1 MLFALV
7 ALAAPAGADAHLR
20 SGVVAVD
27 YRASVVSPNPAV
39 KARVYQSDRALGV
52 TAEPGHT
59 VVILG
64 YLGEPFVRIGA
75 GRVAVNAASLT
86 AAGLGLLEG
95 SHSGTGWRLR
105 SRGETFVW
113 HDRRL
118 RALPAGVDRKRWAIP
133 LVVDGHP
140 AQLAGELER
149 VERPPAWPWIVV
161 GLPFVLVTALLLLRR
176 RMSRVRTAAVALG
189 VTSAVGMLATG
200 AGFALDSY
208 GSGGKWVAAANEL
221 VFVLV
226 GIAFILRGSRHVKA
240 IAGGA
245 LGFLGLGVG
254 LSKIPVFL
262 HGVVLS
268 VVPGTIARLIVSV
281 TISAGAAATALGLL
295 VFEES
300 FDRGPGEEP
309 SKDETRL
316 G

>member
-1 MLFALV
+1 VLFALV

-39 KARVYQSDRALGV
+39 KARVYQSDRALSV

-75 GRVAVNAASLT
+75 GWVAVNAASLT

-95 SHSGTGWRLR
+95 SLPGTSWRLR

-118 RALPAGVDRKRWAIP
+118 HGLPAGVDHKRWSIP
-133 LVVDGHP
+133 LVVDGHS
-140 AQLAGELER
+140 AQLTGELER
-149 VERPPAWPWIVV
+149 IERPSVWPWIVL

-176 RMSRVRTAAVALG
+176 RMSRVRVAAVTLG

-221 VFVLV
+221 VFTLV
-226 GIAFILRGSRHVKA
+226 GIAFVVRGSRQVKA

-281 TISAGAAATALGLL
+281 TIFAGAAATALGLL

-300 FDRGPGEEP
+300 FDRGSGEEP
-309 SKDETRL
+309 GKDETRL

>member
-1 MLFALV
+1 MLFAFV
-7 ALAAPAGADAHLR
+7 ALAAPTGAAAHLR

-39 KARVYQSDRALGV
+39 EARVYQSDRALSV
-52 TAEPGHT
+52 TAEAGHT

-75 GRVAVNAASLT
+75 GRVAVNAGSLT
-86 AAGLGLLEG
+86 AAGLGLLGG
-95 SHSGTGWRLR
+95 SLPGAGWRLR

-118 RALPAGVDRKRWAIP
+118 RGLPAGVDRKRWAIP

-140 AQLAGELER
+140 AQLTGELER
-149 VERPPAWPWIVV
+149 VERPPSWPWIVV

-176 RMSRVRTAAVALG
+176 RMSRVRAAAVTLG

-208 GSGGKWVAAANEL
+208 GSGGKWVAVANEL
-221 VFVLV
+221 VFTLV
-226 GIAFILRGSRHVKA
+226 GIAFVVRGSRQVKA
-240 IAGGA
+240 IAGSA

-268 VVPGTIARLIVSV
+268 VVPGTITRLIVSV

-300 FDRGPGEEP
+300 FDRGSGEEP
-309 SKDETRL
+309 AKDETRL

>member
-1 MLFALV
+1 VLFALV
-7 ALAAPAGADAHLR
+7 ALAAPAGAHAHLR

-27 YRASVVSPNPAV
+27 YRASVDSPNPAV
-39 KARVYQSDRALGV
+39 NARVYQSDRALSV
-52 TAEPGHT
+52 TAEAGHT

-75 GRVAVNAASLT
+75 GRVAASAASLT

-95 SHSGTGWRLR
+95 SPPGTGWRVR

-118 RALPAGVDRKRWAIP
+118 RGLPAGVDRKRWSIP
-133 LVVDGHP
+133 LVVDGRP

-149 VERPPAWPWIVV
+149 VERPPVWPWIVL

-176 RMSRVRTAAVALG
+176 RMYRVRAGAVTLG
-189 VTSAVGMLATG
+189 VISAVGMLATG

-208 GSGGKWVAAANEL
+208 ASGGKWVAAANEL
-221 VFVLV
+221 VFALV
-226 GIAFILRGSRHVKA
+226 GIAFVARGSRQVKA

-300 FDRGPGEEP
+300 FDRGSGEEP
-309 SKDETRL
+309 
-316 G
+316 

>member
-1 MLFALV
+1 VLFALV
-7 ALAAPAGADAHLR
+7 VLAAPAGADAHLR

-27 YRASVVSPNPAV
+27 YRASLVSPNPAV
-39 KARVYQSDRALGV
+39 KARVYQSDRALSV

-64 YLGEPFVRIGA
+64 YLGEPFVRIAG

-95 SHSGTGWRLR
+95 SSVGTGWRLS

-118 RALPAGVDRKRWAIP
+118 RGLPAGVDRKRWAIP
-133 LVVDGHP
+133 LVVDGRS
-140 AQLAGELER
+140 AQLTGVLQR

-176 RMSRVRTAAVALG
+176 RMYRVRAAAVALG

-208 GSGGKWVAAANEL
+208 GSGES
-221 VFVLV
+221 
-226 GIAFILRGSRHVKA
+226 GSRRRTSSFSCWSGSRSSCEA
-240 IAGGA
+240 RARSRRLQGA
-245 LGFLGLGVG
+245 PWA
-254 LSKIPVFL
+254 S
-262 HGVVLS
+262 
-268 VVPGTIARLIVSV
+268 
-281 TISAGAAATALGLL
+281 SASAWA
-295 VFEES
+295 
-300 FDRGPGEEP
+300 
-309 SKDETRL
+309 
-316 G
+316 